1 MSKIVCYVSFLLLLL
16 TSDWLKS
23 QQFIQLNPPDLT
35 RGRATM
41 QALSLR
47 ASATQFDTTM
57 LSLQDLSDVLWAA
70 NGINRPAS
78 GKRTSPSAMNAQD
91 IDIYTFIRS
100 GVYLYNPQKHALELV
115 VNNDYR
121 RVFQRD
127 EKSPLP
133 PVILLL
139 VSDISRFR
147 TIDDSLKMMWGAMD
161 AGIVSENISVFCA
174 SENLATRPR
183 ASMNQKKL
191 RELLNLK
198 DSQYLMLNHPVSYKK
213 NIGN

>member
-1 MSKIVCYVSFLLLLL
+1 M
-16 TSDWLKS
+16 
-23 QQFIQLNPPDLT
+23 
-35 RGRATM
+35 
-41 QALSLR
+41 
-47 ASATQFDTTM
+47 
-57 LSLQDLSDVLWAA
+57 
-70 NGINRPAS
+70 
-78 GKRTSPSAMNAQD
+78 
-91 IDIYTFIRS
+91 
-100 GVYLYNPQKHALELV
+100 

-147 TIDDSLKMMWGAMD
+147 TQDDSLKMMWGAMD

-174 SENLATRPR
+174 SANLATRPR